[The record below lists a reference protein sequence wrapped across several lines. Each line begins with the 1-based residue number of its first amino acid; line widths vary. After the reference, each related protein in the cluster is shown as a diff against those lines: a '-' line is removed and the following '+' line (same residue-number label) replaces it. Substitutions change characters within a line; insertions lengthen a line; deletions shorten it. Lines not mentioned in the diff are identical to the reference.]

1 MATVAPQFPRERI
14 VHWDDPRALAEAGRA
29 MSGRDFL
36 DAVLRRALPSPPI
49 CHLVDFTFERIDD
62 GRVEMVLTPQE
73 SQYNPI
79 GSVHGGIIATVLDSA
94 MGCAVHTKLPLGRA
108 YTTLE
113 IKVNYLRGVNR
124 ETGPMSAVGWV
135 VHLGRQ
141 TAMAEASLCDARG
154 KLFAQASTTC
164 LIFDVPGQSVPAPNT
179 NR

>member
-1 MATVAPQFPRERI
+1 MAMADLSSQSPRERTI
-14 VHWDDPRALAEAGRA
+14 HWDDPRALAEAGRA
-29 MSGRDFL
+29 MSGREFL
-36 DAVLRRALPSPPI
+36 DAILSGALPSPPVT
-49 CHLVDFTFERIDD
+49 HLIGITFQRVGD

-79 GSVHGGIIATVLDSA
+79 GSVHGGIIATVLDSV

-124 ETGPMSAVGWV
+124 ESGPMSAIGWV

-141 TAMAEASLCDARG
+141 TSMAEASLTDARG

-164 LIFDVPGQSVPAPNT
+164 LIFDSPVASVPAEPL
-179 NR
+179 